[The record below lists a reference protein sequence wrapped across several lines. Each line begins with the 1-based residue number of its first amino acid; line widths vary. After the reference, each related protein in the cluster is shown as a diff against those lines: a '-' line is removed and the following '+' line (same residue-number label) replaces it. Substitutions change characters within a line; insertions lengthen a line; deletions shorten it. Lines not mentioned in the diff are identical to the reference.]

1 MQMNDWGLSVLN
13 RYPLTVR
20 GTRKV
25 RGALLCDTLDGWYLL
40 QEYRGSERRLE
51 REAQILS
58 FVSEKGGCLVDCLVP
73 DQEGKFLNRNEEGTG
88 YILKRW
94 YLLQECSVNSR
105 NDIYQAQRL
114 LAKLHLLLRQLPK
127 EETMCRVEPGLP
139 ELYEKH
145 TRELRRVSAYL
156 LRKKKKTP
164 IETCIMKSFARMH
177 DQAKSAMD
185 HLAAS
190 DYERLLGQAMNEG
203 WVYHGAWHQHNILLG
218 GGQIASVNYEH
229 FGVGVQLG
237 DLYQFMRKIL
247 EKHNW
252 NPELGLAMLN
262 EYQRILPLD
271 TCEKHVLYAM
281 FEYPEKYWKQVNF
294 YFNGNKA
301 WTPMRNVDK
310 IVHAAGQADM
320 REEFLQYLRKNI

>member
-1 MQMNDWGLSVLN
+1 MNDWGLSVLN

-20 GTRKV
+20 GTKKV
-25 RGALLCDTLDGWYLL
+25 RGALLCDTSDGWYLL
-40 QEYRGSERRLE
+40 QEYRGSEKRLE
-51 REAQILS
+51 REAEILA
-58 FVSEKGGCLVDCLVP
+58 FVSEKGGCLVDCLAA

-105 NDIYQAQRL
+105 NDVYQALRL

-127 EETMCRVEPGLP
+127 ENETVCRADRGLA
-139 ELYEKH
+139 EVYEKH
-145 TRELRRVSAYL
+145 TRELQRVRAYL
-156 LRKKKKTP
+156 LRKKKKTS
-164 IETCIMKSFARMH
+164 IENCIMKSFSRMY
-177 DQAKSAMD
+177 DQARSAME
-185 HLAAS
+185 HLEES
-190 DYERLLGQAMNEG
+190 DYERLFCEAMKDG

-229 FGVGVQLG
+229 FGVGIQLY

-252 NPELGLAMLN
+252 NQELGLAMLN
-262 EYQRILPLD
+262 EYQRILPLGAD
-271 TCEKHVLYAM
+271 EKHVLYAM
-281 FEYPEKYWKQVNF
+281 FEYPEKYWKQINF

-301 WTPMRNVDK
+301 WIPMRNIDK
-310 IVHAAGQADM
+310 VEHAAGQADA
-320 REEFLQYLRKNI
+320 REEFLQYLKKKA